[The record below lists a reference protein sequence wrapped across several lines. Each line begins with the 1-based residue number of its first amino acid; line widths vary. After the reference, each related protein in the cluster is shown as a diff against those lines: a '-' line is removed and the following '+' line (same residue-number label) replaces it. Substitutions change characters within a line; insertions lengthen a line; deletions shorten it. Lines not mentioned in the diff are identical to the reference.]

1 MTNETNNNDK
11 VARATKSGA
20 VKLTAIVA
28 ATTMLIGASF
38 GVQAIA
44 ESKMYQHAKL
54 YVSSPA
60 YAEEGAFVEK
70 ASWGKHRGKHRM
82 RFSEMSDEEIEK
94 RINRAV
100 RHLAIEIDATDEQTA
115 KITALATAFATDL
128 KPLQGDFRD
137 AGEEMHKLLTAPTID
152 RAALEKVR
160 AERLAEADRV
170 SKELVNALADVAE
183 VLTPKQREIVNE
195 RLDQFKSM
203 RRHWRRG

>member
-1 MTNETNNNDK
+1 MTNETNDK
-11 VARATKSGA
+11 NKVEKTAKSGA
-20 VKLTAIVA
+20 IKLTAIVA

-60 YAEEGAFVEK
+60 YADDGSTIEK
-70 ASWGKHRGKHRM
+70 ASWGKHRGKNRM

-94 RINRAV
+94 RIDRAV

-115 KITALATAFATDL
+115 KITALATAFAKDV
-128 KPLQGDFRD
+128 KPLHGDFRA
-137 AGEEMHKLLTAPTID
+137 AGEEMHKLLTSETID
-152 RAALEKVR
+152 REALEKVR

-183 VLTPKQREIVNE
+183 VLTPEQREVVNE
-195 RLDQFKSM
+195 RLQQFKSM